1 MGTEKNEQ
9 EKKDNKN
16 AGKSTYQYSGDSK
29 IFQDG
34 RGRTAHRTVVRLV
47 KLIDVIMVTIPFV
60 AAWYL
65 YYSQRLYSKEF
76 FRKGNWLIIFLYLL
90 IYYLLAHL
98 YQGFTL
104 HISTVSEIIY
114 AQALGALI
122 TDGIMFIVTWLLI
135 RHFPNVLVML
145 AVFAAQLVMINIWAR
160 AAHKWYYKNN
170 PPSPT

>member
-1 MGTEKNEQ
+1 MGTAQNEQ

-90 IYYLLAHL
+90 IYLRSISVQFLRS
-98 YQGFTL
+98 FTPRRW
-104 HISTVSEIIY
+104 E
-114 AQALGALI
+114 
-122 TDGIMFIVTWLLI
+122 
-135 RHFPNVLVML
+135 R
-145 AVFAAQLVMINIWAR
+145 
-160 AAHKWYYKNN
+160 
-170 PPSPT
+170 

>member
-1 MGTEKNEQ
+1 MGTAQNEQ

-65 YYSQRLYSKEF
+65 YYSQLRS
-76 FRKGNWLIIFLYLL
+76 ISVQFLRS
-90 IYYLLAHL
+90 
-98 YQGFTL
+98 FTPRRW
-104 HISTVSEIIY
+104 E
-114 AQALGALI
+114 
-122 TDGIMFIVTWLLI
+122 
-135 RHFPNVLVML
+135 R
-145 AVFAAQLVMINIWAR
+145 
-160 AAHKWYYKNN
+160 
-170 PPSPT
+170 